1 MNKKSKGKKI
11 IKNIASSVR
20 ERLLNISRETGRDF
34 NSILLQYFQE
44 RLLYRT
50 SLSDYRDNFI
60 LKGGLSFL
68 IYTMPDLRPTKDI
81 DLLGYSISNELGDI
95 RSIFQE
101 IIKIEVP
108 DGVIFIPES
117 LMVERIKT
125 SGKTLSFQGV
135 RVKIEAQL
143 TEAKK
148 VIQIDIGFGDKVV
161 PDSIEADFPVLLDL
175 PVPRIYVYSKESII
189 AEKFHSIVEHDFLNS
204 RMKDFYDILYLSSHN
219 SFRLNTLREAIY
231 TTFAQRKTSLEDREV
246 IFSEKFKRD
255 EQKQKQWTAFLF
267 KNKLLS
273 DEKFNN
279 VIERIELFL
288 DEVCRETYNETE
300 NIVWD
305 VNLSKWI

>member
-68 IYTMPDLRPTKDI
+68 IYKMPDLRPTKDI

-305 VNLSKWI
+305 FNLSKWI